1 MKTGDTT
8 KSSSAFFSKLQ
19 DHIALEKTNGKA
31 NGKRKGDKPNHQAKK
46 LKL

>member
-1 MKTGDTT
+1 MKTNGEAT

-19 DHIALEKTNGKA
+19 DHIALEKSGKS